1 MVGITRKYTAYLL
14 RCYIIKSVHPCTL
27 LMASFGKAE
36 TSLLFNTSGIRANV
50 EAALPLQLASF
61 AEWQNVA
68 TENAQRNRTA
78 TDGGGLRKSE
88 ICVMQIS

>member
-36 TSLLFNTSGIRANV
+36 TSLLFNTSGIHANV

-68 TENAQRNRTA
+68 TEMLNVTEPPRTA
-78 TDGGGLRKSE
+78 VVYAEARFA
-88 ICVMQIS
+88 